1 VRKKYQR
8 KERKSNHKPTMLTPT
23 TGLPSLSW
31 ETGSELLTLMDLE
44 KMVDER
50 GFEFPGLLIA
60 NSGENKLRQGATI
73 T

>member
-1 VRKKYQR
+1 
-8 KERKSNHKPTMLTPT
+8 
-23 TGLPSLSW
+23 LSW

-50 GFEFPGLLIA
+50 GFEFPGLFIA
-60 NSGENKLRQGATI
+60 NSGENKLRQGPTI